1 MERIVDRL
9 DKYAKTKGLND
20 NTLTIKAS
28 LSVGLIGKA
37 RKNGDLGK
45 NSIEKIL
52 NVFPDLN
59 RVWLLTGSG
68 EMLIAPTD
76 EVSEPRFNY
85 DPEGS
90 RTADAPKN
98 VNVIEAGDNIAEVYK
113 ALLFEKD
120 HRIKELIDSRD
131 KLCREKD
138 SRIRDLE
145 SWLKE
150 KDEIIRTLRKTGE
163 ASSGNTTP
171 STAASG
177 M

>member
-1 MERIVDRL
+1 MIGQGIIESQAVLAEKMGYYSTYLSQVVTGKKPLSQKLIN
-9 DKYAKTKGLND
+9 K
-20 NTLTIKAS
+20 IKS
-28 LSVGLIGKA
+28 ISNNINQNYL
-37 RKNGDLGK
+37 LGTES
-45 NSIEKIL
+45 N
-52 NVFPDLN
+52 
-59 RVWLLTGSG
+59 
-68 EMLIAPTD
+68 MLITPTD

-85 DPEGS
+85 NPEGS